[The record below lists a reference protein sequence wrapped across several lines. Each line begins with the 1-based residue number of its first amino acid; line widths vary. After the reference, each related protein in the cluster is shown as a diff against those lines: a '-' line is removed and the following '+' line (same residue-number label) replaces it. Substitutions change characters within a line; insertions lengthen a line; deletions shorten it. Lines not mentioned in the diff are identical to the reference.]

1 MTPRSDDL
9 TGGPSARQ
17 VYESLT
23 TCLHKWDGRR
33 RRQELWRW
41 LPRGLLAGLLVGF
54 VVALLSRQRPLLMR
68 EELAFLGL
76 ATALIGASL
85 AGLVVL
91 LRRRPLVAQALF
103 ADRQFGLRERMTT
116 AVEIRTGRLTVDDDI
131 ATRQLNDAL
140 AVAAT
145 VDTARQLPVRPR
157 SSDWLPVLAL
167 ALVFGLVLWLPN
179 PQEAALIEQRAVAE
193 AVAQETAT
201 LETLAADIAADD
213 TLTPEQATSLTR
225 PIDEALAALDE
236 PAISRESAVAALSQA
251 EREMQA
257 LSQEFDN
264 TALNDALAEAAASLE
279 NHEATAGLADALQAG
294 QLSQAAA
301 ATAALA
307 DGVGDLTDVER
318 AELAEHLAEAAD
330 KLRDADAELAATL
343 EQAAEA
349 LTEGDTTA
357 AQAALDKTAAQL
369 AERGQTAP
377 AAAQAARAAEQLGAA
392 RSEVAQS
399 GSGNSGEGE
408 TAGTGEGPAASG
420 GSGGSTGG
428 SSAAGGQDGGTG
440 GSSQGGGHVENVFI
454 PPPANLEGQ
463 GQNLELEAQCLADPA
478 ACGPLAGQSPST
490 TTGQAS
496 GGGLVPY
503 DRVFSDYRDAAF
515 EALGTSDIPPGLQ
528 DLVRAYFTALEP

>member
-103 ADRQFGLRERMTT
+103 ADRQFGLRER
-116 AVEIRTGRLTVDDDI
+116 I
-131 ATRQLNDAL
+131 
-140 AVAAT
+140 
-145 VDTARQLPVRPR
+145 
-157 SSDWLPVLAL
+157 LAL

-264 TALNDALAEAAASLE
+264 TALNDALAEAAAPGGP
-279 NHEATAGLADALQAG
+279 TVAGRRSHRRAG
-294 QLSQAAA
+294 GWGGRSDRRRTRRTSRAA
-301 ATAALA
+301 
-307 DGVGDLTDVER
+307 GRSG
-318 AELAEHLAEAAD
+318 
-330 KLRDADAELAATL
+330 
-343 EQAAEA
+343 
-349 LTEGDTTA
+349 G
-357 AQAALDKTAAQL
+357 
-369 AERGQTAP
+369 
-377 AAAQAARAAEQLGAA
+377 QAARRRHGVSRIAGAGRRGA
-392 RSEVAQS
+392 GRGRYHCRSS
-399 GSGNSGEGE
+399 R
-408 TAGTGEGPAASG
+408 TGQDRGPTGRTGADRTGRCASR
-420 GSGGSTGG
+420 
-428 SSAAGGQDGGTG
+428 AGGRATG
-440 GSSQGGGHVENVFI
+440 R
-454 PPPANLEGQ
+454 GQ
-463 GQNLELEAQCLADPA
+463 
-478 ACGPLAGQSPST
+478 
-490 TTGQAS
+490 
-496 GGGLVPY
+496 
-503 DRVFSDYRDAAF
+503 
-515 EALGTSDIPPGLQ
+515 
-528 DLVRAYFTALEP
+528 VRSCPKRERQFW